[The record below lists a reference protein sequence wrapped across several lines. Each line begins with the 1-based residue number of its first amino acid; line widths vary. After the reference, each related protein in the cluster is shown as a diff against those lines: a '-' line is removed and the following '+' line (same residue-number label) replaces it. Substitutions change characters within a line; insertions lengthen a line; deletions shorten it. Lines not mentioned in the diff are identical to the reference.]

1 MDSSGLTLYYS
12 SKLRPNDAAVMLI
25 GSVGFELPPGRSEVT
40 VVGSCAAQCTKEEFS
55 GPIYVTSALNHMHYL
70 GELLKK

>member
-1 MDSSGLTLYYS
+1 
-12 SKLRPNDAAVMLI
+12 LI

-55 GPIYVTSALNHMHYL
+55 GPIYVTSALKNAP
-70 GELLKK
+70 KS